1 MKPPRDPTERPP
13 DFLTAQDVARRLNM
27 SVRTLYR
34 LVKAGVLPK
43 PVRFS
48 RKLLRWR
55 ARDIDRLKRD
65 PPRCAQ

>member
-1 MKPPRDPTERPP
+1 MKPPRDPTERAP
-13 DFLTAQDVARRLNM
+13 DFLTAQDVAQRLKM

-55 ARDIDRLKRD
+55 ARDIDRFVRD
-65 PPRCAQ
+65 PPRWAQ